1 MNLKSQRIWCYACN
15 GEVFMEPL
23 LDSNNTN
30 YDYSSTMC
38 SPDSTLKNSDSLNTT
53 ETAGGNVHPQ
63 DQKISNVG
71 SGCSS

>member
-1 MNLKSQRIWCYACN
+1 
-15 GEVFMEPL
+15 MEPL